1 MASVELGRCLFLL
14 SDDEV
19 MDMAKYEFDDG
30 NPKSIEEYAKQL
42 LGKSF
47 YDVIGWKIERDCNQ
61 VTAEQV
67 DSYANKHRKGGLGNL
82 LENVYFNYKSNSDP
96 HADFV
101 KAGVELKVTPYE
113 KNKKGELRAGER
125 LVLTMISYNSPV
137 EEDFFKSVDCKCKLN
152 KIYQATIS
160 VEYTLSRKVSNSS
173 SGL

>member
-1 MASVELGRCLFLL
+1 
-14 SDDEV
+14 

-61 VTAEQV
+61 VAAEQV

-125 LVLTMISYNSPV
+125 LVLTMISYRRA
-137 EEDFFKSVDCKCKLN
+137 F
-152 KIYQATIS
+152 
-160 VEYTLSRKVSNSS
+160 
-173 SGL
+173 

>member
-1 MASVELGRCLFLL
+1 
-14 SDDEV
+14 
-19 MDMAKYEFDDG
+19 MAKYEFDDG

-101 KAGVELKVTPYE
+101 KAGVELKVTPKPY
-113 KNKKGELRAGER
+113 
-125 LVLTMISYNSPV
+125 P
-137 EEDFFKSVDCKCKLN
+137 
-152 KIYQATIS
+152 
-160 VEYTLSRKVSNSS
+160 LSRTFLREREKQQFLPEPLLLSFY
-173 SGL
+173 